1 MKGNV
6 AIFSGPMKDMEFR
19 EYPLPDVGPEDML
32 IKIHR
37 ANICGSDL
45 HLWHGRGPG
54 MPRNRAIV
62 SGHEMVGQIFRLGKE
77 VRRDCLGQRLEEG
90 DRVAYTYFIPCGTC
104 PACLHG
110 SSACP
115 NRYRYWL
122 RDADEA
128 PHFRGAYGEYYYLRQ
143 GQTVCKVPPEIS
155 DAAVSPVNCA
165 LCESLYG
172 LDQIGL
178 QLGDTIVIQGAGGL
192 GLYAA
197 ALAKDMGAAQ
207 VIIFDKLTDRL
218 ELAKEFGA
226 DIVVNIDEV
235 DEKARREL
243 VFDHT
248 RGLGADVVGEFVG
261 APHAVDEG
269 VRLLRQAGRYFLV
282 GNITPGPQSSLDP
295 GTVVRGG
302 QTIRGVTVYEPW
314 VLPRAIDWL
323 ARRKDTYPLDKIVSH
338 TFPFAEINK
347 AFPFANEGKAIRVS
361 LEM

>member
-1 MKGNV
+1 MKARV
-6 AIFSGPMKDMEFR
+6 AIFSGAMQAMEFR
-19 EYPLPDVGPEDML
+19 EYSLPEVGPDDML
-32 IKIHR
+32 VKIHR

-45 HLWHGRGPG
+45 HLWRGAGPG
-54 MPRNRAIV
+54 MPSDRAVV
-62 SGHEMVGQIFRLGKE
+62 SGHEMVGTLSRLGRD
-77 VRRDCLGQRLEEG
+77 VRRDCLGQRLAEG
-90 DRVAYTYFIPCGTC
+90 DRVAYTYFIPCGAC

-115 NRYRYWL
+115 NRYRHWM

-143 GQTVCKVPPEIS
+143 GQTVCKVPSELS

-172 LDQIGL
+172 LDQAGL

-207 VIIFDKLTDRL
+207 VIVFDRL
-218 ELAKEFGA
+218 PDRLALAKEFGA
-226 DIVVNIDEV
+226 DITVNIDEL
-235 DEKARREL
+235 DHRARREL

-248 RGLGADVVGEFVG
+248 RGQGADVVAEFVG

-269 VRLLRQAGRYFLV
+269 VRLLRQAGRYFWV

-302 QTIRGVTVYEPW
+302 HTIRGVTVYEPW
-314 VLPRAIDWL
+314 VLPRALDWL
-323 ARRKDTYPLDKIVSH
+323 ARRKDVYPFERIISH
-338 TFPFAEINK
+338 TFPFAEINR
-347 AFPFANEGKAIRVS
+347 AFPFANDGGAIRVS